1 MGEGSSSRARC
12 VGVTGRAP
20 PRRTPS
26 HPLRGSSPKGE
37 PLERRVLKP
46 PPLGEVAAKP
56 TERATLCDHGNQTTI
71 GSAMK
76 PDSIK
81 KNNLLLDT
89 ARELRQTMTKQEKH
103 LWYDFL
109 RYYPIKIYKQRI
121 IDSFIV
127 DFYCAKAKLVIELDG
142 AQHYT
147 PQGKKHDRLRTEAL
161 QKYDLMVLRFQ
172 ITMLIQNSIMCAI
185 PLMQLFEKD

>member
-1 MGEGSSSRARC
+1 
-12 VGVTGRAP
+12 
-20 PRRTPS
+20 
-26 HPLRGSSPKGE
+26 
-37 PLERRVLKP
+37 
-46 PPLGEVAAKP
+46 
-56 TERATLCDHGNQTTI
+56 
-71 GSAMK
+71 MK

-127 DFYCAKAKLVIELDG
+127 DFYCAKAKLVIEIDG

-147 PQGKKHDRLRTEAL
+147 PQGKNHDRLRTEAL
-161 QKYDLMVLRFQ
+161 QKYDLMVLRFSNNDVDSRFNYVCNT
-172 ITMLIQNSIMCAI
+172 IDAVIQER
-185 PLMQLFEKD
+185 LVQFEGEGS

>member
-1 MGEGSSSRARC
+1 
-12 VGVTGRAP
+12 
-20 PRRTPS
+20 
-26 HPLRGSSPKGE
+26 
-37 PLERRVLKP
+37 
-46 PPLGEVAAKP
+46 VAAKP
-56 TERATLCDHGNQTTI
+56 TERANLCDHGNQTTI
-71 GSAMK
+71 RSAMK

-127 DFYCAKAKLVIELDG
+127 DFYCAKAKLVIEIDG

-147 PQGKKHDRLRTEAL
+147 SPGKNHDRLRTEAL
-161 QKYDLMVLRFQ
+161 QKYDLMVLRFSNNDVDSRFNYVCNTIDAVIRERSAQ
-172 ITMLIQNSIMCAI
+172 
-185 PLMQLFEKD
+185 FEGEAL

>member
-1 MGEGSSSRARC
+1 
-12 VGVTGRAP
+12 
-20 PRRTPS
+20 
-26 HPLRGSSPKGE
+26 
-37 PLERRVLKP
+37 
-46 PPLGEVAAKP
+46 
-56 TERATLCDHGNQTTI
+56 
-71 GSAMK
+71 MK

-109 RYYPIKIYKQRI
+109 RHYPVKIYKQRI

-127 DFYCAKAKLVIELDG
+127 DFYCAKAKLVIEIDG

-147 PQGKKHDRLRTEAL
+147 QQGKNHDRLRTEAL
-161 QKYDLMVLRFQ
+161 QKYDLMVLRFPNNDVDSRFNYVCNTIDVIIRERSAQ
-172 ITMLIQNSIMCAI
+172 
-185 PLMQLFEKD
+185 FEGEGS

>member
-1 MGEGSSSRARC
+1 
-12 VGVTGRAP
+12 
-20 PRRTPS
+20 
-26 HPLRGSSPKGE
+26 
-37 PLERRVLKP
+37 
-46 PPLGEVAAKP
+46 
-56 TERATLCDHGNQTTI
+56 
-71 GSAMK
+71 MK

-161 QKYDLMVLRFQ
+161 QKYDLMVLRFSNNDVDSRFNYVCNTIDAVIRERLVQ
-172 ITMLIQNSIMCAI
+172 
-185 PLMQLFEKD
+185 FEGEGS